1 MAVFTISVKQTSI
14 DVSDKFKWCLDEPSN
29 GAEHEGNL
37 IEKEGIRIKGWLLKK
52 LQNNASLVLLDGYE
66 IFPLELNTERPDVIE
81 KVALIERDFQQEALC
96 GFDHTLIPKS
106 SNIAIAIVHNSHFHV
121 IYEVNIE
128 GVFKIL
134 EGEDNWLYLDNDTN
148 KSVEQF
154 TGKTK
159 LSWAE
164 KKNWADYANTFSTL
178 PLSQAGK
185 SAFLIAPS
193 KEFVVEEHYPF
204 KKSKHTPLDQ
214 LTKLVD
220 DSFSLVTPI
229 DALKHFEERTF
240 RVCDTH
246 WSCHGARVATMEV
259 AKKLGLDCIS
269 IENLF
274 ENDIYVER
282 VMAGDLG
289 SKIYPTQRHAE
300 DFLTTFNYNRVV
312 VYDNNLPNFG
322 RAFIL
327 DNPDALN
334 EQTLLVF
341 GSSSVYSMFNYLA
354 RIFRTVVFFHT
365 AGNIDKELVD
375 KIAPDYL
382 LAQSNARF
390 VVKAP
395 SFDIKIS
402 DYIKDKKRRLT
413 HLPDVAHTTEKTS
426 AIVTSLTRVLDEMNA
441 K

>member
-1 MAVFTISVKQTSI
+1 MAVFTISVKQAST

-66 IFPLELNTERPDVIE
+66 IFPLELNTKRPDVIE
-81 KVALIERDFQQEALC
+81 KVALIERDFQQEVLC

-106 SNIAIAIVHNSHFHV
+106 SNLAIAIVHNSHFYV
-121 IYEVNIE
+121 IYELSIE

-164 KKNWADYANTFSTL
+164 KKNWADYSNTFSTL

-214 LTKLVD
+214 LTRLVD

-259 AKKLGLDCIS
+259 AKKLGLDCAP

-274 ENDIYVER
+274 KNDIYVER

-365 AGNIDKELVD
+365 AGSIDKELVE

-402 DYIKDKKRRLT
+402 DYVTDKRKRLVSAPRIILKDCSPQREELKRL
-413 HLPDVAHTTEKTS
+413 VS
-426 AIVTSLTRVLDEMNA
+426 NIA
-441 K
+441 KVN

>member
-1 MAVFTISVKQTSI
+1 MAVFTISVKQAGI
-14 DVSDKFKWCLDEPSN
+14 DVSDKFRWCLDEPSN
-29 GAEHEGNL
+29 GDQHEGNT
-37 IEKEGIRIKGWLLKK
+37 IEKEGIRVKGWFLKK
-52 LQNNASLVLLDGYE
+52 IDVEASLVLLDGHE
-66 IFPLELNTERPDVIE
+66 VLPLLLKTERPDVIE
-81 KVALIERDFQQEALC
+81 KVATTESNFQQDVFC
-96 GFDHTLIPKS
+96 GFDHTLAPKS
-106 SNIAIAIVHNSHFHV
+106 SSISIAIIHDSHLHV
-121 IYEVNIE
+121 IYELCIE

-134 EGEDNWLYLDNDTN
+134 EGEDKWLYLDNDTN
-148 KSVEQF
+148 NSVEQF
-154 TGKTK
+154 TGKAK
-159 LSWAE
+159 LSWTE
-164 KKNWADYANTFSTL
+164 KKNWADYANTFSSL
-178 PLSQAGK
+178 ALSQAGK

-214 LTKLVD
+214 LNKLVD
-220 DSFSLVTPI
+220 DSFSLITPI
-229 DALKHFEERTF
+229 SALKHFEERTF

-259 AKKLGLDCIS
+259 AKKLGLDCAP
-269 IENLF
+269 IENIF
-274 ENDIYVER
+274 NKDVYVKR
-282 VMAGDLG
+282 IMAGDLG
-289 SKIYPTQRHAE
+289 SKIYPIQRHPE

-334 EQTLLVF
+334 DGTLLVF

-365 AGNIDKELVD
+365 AGNIDKELVG

-402 DYIKDKKRRLT
+402 DYIAEKMRRLGYV
-413 HLPDVAHTTEKTS
+413 PDMVYNADKASFSVKKIKE
-426 AIVTSLTRVLDEMNA
+426 ILDTMDSN
-441 K
+441 

>member
-1 MAVFTISVKQTSI
+1 MAVFTISVKQMGVDI
-14 DVSDKFKWCLDEPSN
+14 GDKFKWCLDEPSN
-29 GAEHEGNL
+29 GAEHEGNQ
-37 IEKEGIRIKGWLLKK
+37 IEQEGIRIKGWFLKK
-52 LQNNASLVLLDGYE
+52 LEAEATLVLLDGCE
-66 IFPLELNTERPDVIE
+66 IVPLVINTERADVIE
-81 KVALIERDFQQEALC
+81 KVATIEANFQQEVLC
-96 GFDHTLIPKS
+96 GFDHTLVPKS
-106 SNIAIAIVHNSHFHV
+106 SNIAIAIVHDSRLYV
-121 IYEVNIE
+121 IYELCIE

-134 EGEDNWLYLDNDTN
+134 EGEQKWLFLDNDTN

-159 LSWAE
+159 LSWKE
-164 KKNWADYANTFSTL
+164 KKNWDDYASTFSSLT
-178 PLSQAGK
+178 LSQAGR
-185 SAFLIAPS
+185 SVFLIAPS
-193 KEFVVEEHYPF
+193 KEFVVNEHYPF

-220 DSFSLVTPI
+220 DSFGLVTPI
-229 DALKHFEERTF
+229 NALKQFEERTF

-259 AKKLGLDCIS
+259 AKKLGLDCAP
-269 IENLF
+269 IE
-274 ENDIYVER
+274 DIFKKDVYVER

-334 EQTLLVF
+334 KKCLLVF

-365 AGNIDKELVD
+365 AGNIDKELVE

-402 DYIKDKKRRLT
+402 DY
-413 HLPDVAHTTEKTS
+413 
-426 AIVTSLTRVLDEMNA
+426 VLDKRKRLVTAPPITSRECSPQCEELQALLSYFENSF
-441 K
+441 

>member
-1 MAVFTISVKQTSI
+1 MAVFTISVKQMGV
-14 DVSDKFKWCLDEPSN
+14 DVGDKFKWCLDEPSS

-52 LQNNASLVLLDGYE
+52 LEAEATLVLLDGCE
-66 IFPLELNTERPDVIE
+66 IVPLVINTERPDVIE
-81 KVALIERDFQQEALC
+81 KVATKEANFQQEVLC
-96 GFDHTLIPKS
+96 GFDHTLVPKS
-106 SNIAIAIVHNSHFHV
+106 SNVAIAIVHDSYFHM
-121 IYEVNIE
+121 IYELCIE

-134 EGEDNWLYLDNDTN
+134 EGEQKWLFLDNDTN
-148 KSVEQF
+148 NSVEQF
-154 TGKTK
+154 TGKAK
-159 LSWAE
+159 LSWKE
-164 KKNWADYANTFSTL
+164 KKNWTDYASTFSSLT
-178 PLSQAGK
+178 LSQAGR

-193 KEFVVEEHYPF
+193 KEFVVDEHYPF

-229 DALKHFEERTF
+229 NALKQFEERTF

-259 AKKLGLDCIS
+259 AKKLGLDCAPT
-269 IENLF
+269 E
-274 ENDIYVER
+274 DIFKKDVYVER

-289 SKIYPTQRHAE
+289 SKIYPTQRHTE

-327 DNPDALN
+327 DNPSALN
-334 EQTLLVF
+334 KQTLLVF

-365 AGNIDKELVD
+365 AGNIDKELVE

-402 DYIKDKKRRLT
+402 EYIEDKKRRLT
-413 HLPDVAHTTEKTS
+413 NIPDVVCDTKKAS
-426 AIVTSLTRVLDEMNA
+426 ATVSKLTKILSEMNSN
-441 K
+441 

>member
-1 MAVFTISVKQTSI
+1 M
-14 DVSDKFKWCLDEPSN
+14 
-29 GAEHEGNL
+29 
-37 IEKEGIRIKGWLLKK
+37 
-52 LQNNASLVLLDGYE
+52 
-66 IFPLELNTERPDVIE
+66 
-81 KVALIERDFQQEALC
+81 
-96 GFDHTLIPKS
+96 
-106 SNIAIAIVHNSHFHV
+106 
-121 IYEVNIE
+121 
-128 GVFKIL
+128 
-134 EGEDNWLYLDNDTN
+134 
-148 KSVEQF
+148 
-154 TGKTK
+154 
-159 LSWAE
+159 
-164 KKNWADYANTFSTL
+164 

-259 AKKLGLDCIS
+259 AKKLGLDCAP

-274 ENDIYVER
+274 KNDIYVER

-375 KIAPDYL
+375 KIAPNFL

-413 HLPDVAHTTEKTS
+413 HLPDVVHNTEKTS
-426 AIVTSLTRVLDEMNA
+426 AIVTSLARVLDEMNA

>member
-1 MAVFTISVKQTSI
+1 MAVFTISVRQIGI

-29 GAEHEGNL
+29 GAEHEGHL
-37 IEKEGIRIKGWLLKK
+37 IEKDGIRVKGWLLKK
-52 LQNNASLVLLDGYE
+52 LDIEGSLVLLHGCE
-66 IFPLELNTERPDVIE
+66 IIPLALNAERPDVIE
-81 KVALIERDFQQEALC
+81 KVAAVEGNFQQGVFC

-106 SNIAIAIVHNSHFHV
+106 SNIAIAIAHDSYFHI
-121 IYEVNIE
+121 IYELSIE

-134 EGEDNWLYLDNDTN
+134 EGEDKWLFLDNDTN

-154 TGKTK
+154 IGKTK
-159 LSWAE
+159 LSWKE
-164 KKNWADYANTFSTL
+164 KKNWTDYANTFSTL
-178 PLSQAGK
+178 PLSLAGK

-193 KEFVVEEHYPF
+193 KEFVVEAHYPF

-229 DALKHFEERTF
+229 NALKQFEERTF

-259 AKKLGLDCIS
+259 AKKLGLECAP
-269 IENLF
+269 IE
-274 ENDIYVER
+274 DIFKKDVYVER

-289 SKIYPTQRHAE
+289 SKIYPIQRHAE
-300 DFLTTFNYNRVV
+300 DFLTTFNFNRVV

-327 DNPDALN
+327 DNPNALN
-334 EQTLLVF
+334 KQTLLVF

-354 RIFRTVVFFHT
+354 RVFKTVVFFHT
-365 AGNIDKELVD
+365 AGNIDKELVE

-390 VVKAP
+390 VIKAP

-402 DYIKDKKRRLT
+402 DY
-413 HLPDVAHTTEKTS
+413 
-426 AIVTSLTRVLDEMNA
+426 VLDKRKRLVTAPPITSRECSPQCEELKA
-441 K
+441 LLSRFESSS